1 MKTIQEL
8 ISKLNNA
15 SYHYYNGLDPI
26 MSDIEYD
33 TLADELRQKEKQSGI
48 IYSNSP
54 SINVGAPVLN
64 QLAKTSIEYKPMLSL
79 DKCHSEQEIENFSQG
94 QSMVASVKLDGL
106 SVRLIYKNGHLVS
119 ANTRGNGE
127 VGQDITSHVYHF

>member
-33 TLADELRQKEKQSGI
+33 TLADEL
-48 IYSNSP
+48 
-54 SINVGAPVLN
+54 
-64 QLAKTSIEYKPMLSL
+64 
-79 DKCHSEQEIENFSQG
+79 
-94 QSMVASVKLDGL
+94 
-106 SVRLIYKNGHLVS
+106 LIL
-119 ANTRGNGE
+119 TLLLLM
-127 VGQDITSHVYHF
+127 